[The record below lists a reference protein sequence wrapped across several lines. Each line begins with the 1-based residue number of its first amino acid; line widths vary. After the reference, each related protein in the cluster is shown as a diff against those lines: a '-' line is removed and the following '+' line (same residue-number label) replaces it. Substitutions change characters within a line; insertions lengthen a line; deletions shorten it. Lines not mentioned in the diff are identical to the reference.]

1 MQQRSR
7 IATMGIY
14 LALSIFVLFLM
25 LPFIEMFLAS
35 IKPLEQVF
43 SVPHTLLPE
52 TVYWKT
58 YTHDLWETVPLLPR
72 YMLNSLAISIAV
84 TIISLIAATPA
95 GYAFSRFVFPGR
107 RHLLFMT
114 LAVNM
119 FSPVVLLVPLFRTM
133 RVYKLLNTYWSMI
146 LPGAAFLLPFS
157 IWMLTGY
164 FENIPKALEE
174 AAWVDGASRLQTLRR
189 VVLPLAAP
197 GLMTVATY
205 AFVSSWGQQ
214 FIFAI
219 SFNTTREIMP
229 IPQGLYEY
237 FGQNIMLWN
246 ELMAASLIGILPVT
260 LVFLF
265 LQRYLIQGLT
275 AGAVKG

>member
-1 MQQRSR
+1 MIQRR
-7 IATMGIY
+7 FLQTTTIY
-14 LALSIFVLFLM
+14 LLVSLFLLFLM

-43 SVPHTLLPE
+43 SVPHTLWPE
-52 TVYWKT
+52 TIYPQT

-72 YMLNSLAISIAV
+72 YLLNSVIISTAV
-84 TIISLIAATPA
+84 TLICLVAATPA
-95 GYAFSRFVFPGR
+95 GYAFSRFRFPGR
-107 RHLLFMT
+107 NVLLFST

-133 RVYKLLNTYWSMI
+133 RQFNLLNTYWCMI

-164 FENIPKALEE
+164 FGNIPKALEE
-174 AAWVDGASRLQTLRR
+174 AAWVDGATQWQTLRQIL
-189 VVLPLAAP
+189 LPLAAP
-197 GLMTVATY
+197 GLVTVATF

-219 SFNTTREIMP
+219 TFNTIREIQP

-237 FGQNIMLWN
+237 FGQNVMHWN
-246 ELMAASLIGILPVT
+246 ELMGASLVGILPVV

-265 LQRYLIQGLT
+265 LQQYLIQGLT

>member
-1 MQQRSR
+1 
-7 IATMGIY
+7 
-14 LALSIFVLFLM
+14 M
-25 LPFIEMFLAS
+25 LPFVEMFLAS
-35 IKPLEQVF
+35 IKPLKQVF

-52 TVYWKT
+52 TVYLKT
-58 YTHDLWETVPLLPR
+58 YTHDLWKTVPLLPR
-72 YMLNSLAISIAV
+72 YLLNSLVISSAV

-95 GYAFSRFVFPGR
+95 GYAFSRFTFPGR
-107 RHLLFMT
+107 RYLLFMT
-114 LAVNM
+114 LAINM

-133 RVYKLLNTYWSMI
+133 RAYHLLNTYWSMI
-146 LPGAAFLLPFS
+146 LPGAAFLLPFA
-157 IWMLTGY
+157 IWMMTGY
-164 FENIPKALEE
+164 FGKIPKALEE
-174 AAWVDGASRLQTLRR
+174 AAWVDGATRLQTLRR

-197 GLMTVATY
+197 GLVTVATY

-214 FIFAI
+214 FIFAL
-219 SFNTTREIMP
+219 SFNTIREIMP

-237 FGQNIMLWN
+237 FGQVVVLWN
-246 ELMAASLIGILPVT
+246 ELMAASLIGILPVI

>member
-1 MQQRSR
+1 
-7 IATMGIY
+7 
-14 LALSIFVLFLM
+14 
-25 LPFIEMFLAS
+25 
-35 IKPLEQVF
+35 
-43 SVPHTLLPE
+43 
-52 TVYWKT
+52 
-58 YTHDLWETVPLLPR
+58 
-72 YMLNSLAISIAV
+72 
-84 TIISLIAATPA
+84 
-95 GYAFSRFVFPGR
+95 
-107 RHLLFMT
+107 
-114 LAVNM
+114 M

-133 RVYKLLNTYWSMI
+133 RQYHLLNTYWSMI

-164 FENIPKALEE
+164 FGNIPKALEE
-174 AAWVDGASRLQTLRR
+174 AAWVDGATRLQTLRR
-189 VVLPLAAP
+189 IVLPLAAP
-197 GLMTVATY
+197 GLVTVATY

-219 SFNTTREIMP
+219 TFNTIREIQP

-246 ELMAASLIGILPVT
+246 ELMAASLVGILPVV

-265 LQRYLIQGLT
+265 LQKYLIQGLT